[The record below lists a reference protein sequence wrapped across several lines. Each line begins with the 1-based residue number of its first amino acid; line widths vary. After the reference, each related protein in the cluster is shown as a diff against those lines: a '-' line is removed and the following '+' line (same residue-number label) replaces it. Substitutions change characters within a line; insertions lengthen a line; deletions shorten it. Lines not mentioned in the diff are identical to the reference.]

1 MRTAAAELVTI
12 LYDEG
17 VSHVFVSPGANATAL
32 RDSLTDAE
40 TEGMP
45 HPEPILCAH
54 EQVAILAAHGHH
66 LASGGP
72 QAVVVSVE
80 GPDLNLGG
88 AIHGAQRHRIPMT
101 VFSSAGRATPSPT
114 AGKWSADPRV
124 AVHLGIA
131 ARRAFQISR
140 AEPTGVTHVPLPA
153 GALRKPAGELSRRLP
168 PPRPPA
174 PDLAALEEMAELLA
188 AAESPLIVGARV
200 GRHVGAA
207 HLLAK
212 LAETLGAPVIDF
224 RCHVNLPPRHP
235 LNAATEGRDFVAA
248 ADAILLLDVAL
259 PCVPALGPL
268 PPQAWLLQ
276 IDIDCLSVDTPV
288 WTNPVEVA
296 VTADTE
302 RALPLLQT
310 LLANRLSGRKVGDR
324 RARIEAQLQARH
336 EAWRARATSKEAG
349 DLLDAV
355 MAELDRALPDD
366 ALVLEEAAAGGGVA
380 LRQME
385 RPPGHFFRST
395 SSGPGWSVGAALGAR
410 LVRPA
415 QPVVAICDQA
425 AFASGLPT
433 AAFWSAQRAGAPFLT
448 VVLDRSEGVYDPG
461 GVAGEQ
467 ASEVVAAARAAGA
480 EAAVVSQP
488 SDVAGAVERLLAT
501 TRDGLCAVL
510 DVRLPLA

>member
-1 MRTAAAELVTI
+1 MI

-17 VSHVFVSPGANATAL
+17 VSHVFVSPGAHATAL
-32 RDSLTDAE
+32 RDSLADAE
-40 TEGMP
+40 AAGVP
-45 HPEPILCAH
+45 HPQPILCAH

-66 LASGGP
+66 LASGSP
-72 QAVVVSVE
+72 QAVIVSVE
-80 GPDLNLGG
+80 APELNLGG
-88 AIHGAQRHRIPMT
+88 AIYGAQRHRIPLT
-101 VFSSAGRATPSPT
+101 VLSSAGSGTPAMT
-114 AGKWSADPRV
+114 AGKWMADPRV
-124 AVHLGIA
+124 ATQLGTA

-140 AEPTGVTHVPLPA
+140 AEPTGVTYVPLA
-153 GALRKPAGELSRRLP
+153 ADALRQPAGELSRRLP

-174 PDLAALEEMAELLA
+174 PDIGALEEMAELLA
-188 AAESPLIVGARV
+188 AAEAPLIVGARV
-200 GRHVGAA
+200 GRHVGAV
-207 HLLAK
+207 HLLAR

-235 LNAATEGRDFVAA
+235 LNAATESRDLVAA

-259 PCVPALGPL
+259 PCLPALGPL

-276 IDIDCLSVDTPV
+276 IDMDCLNMDAPV
-288 WTNPVEVA
+288 WPNPVEVA

-310 LLANRLSGRKVGDR
+310 LLANRLSGRKVSDR
-324 RARIEAQLQARH
+324 RARIEAQLRARH
-336 EAWRARATSKEAG
+336 ETWRARATSHEAG
-349 DLLDAV
+349 DLADAV
-355 MAELDRALPDD
+355 LAEVDRALPDD
-366 ALVLEEAAAGGGVA
+366 ALVLEEAASGGGVA

-385 RPPGHFFRST
+385 RPPGHFFRSM
-395 SSGPGWSVGAALGAR
+395 SSGPGWSVGAALGVR
-410 LVRPA
+410 LARPA
-415 QPVVAICDQA
+415 QPVVAVCDQL

-448 VVLDRSEGVYDPG
+448 VVLDRTRAVADPG
-461 GVAGEQ
+461 AEAVKPD
-467 ASEVVAAARAAGA
+467 SEVAAAARASGA
-480 EAAVVSQP
+480 EASIVRRA

>member
-1 MRTAAAELVTI
+1 MI

-17 VSHVFVSPGANATAL
+17 VSHVFVSPGAHATAL

-40 TEGMP
+40 TAGAP
-45 HPEPILCAH
+45 HPQPILCAH

-66 LASGGP
+66 LASAAP
-72 QAVVVSVE
+72 QAVIVSVE
-80 GPDLNLGG
+80 GPELNLGG
-88 AIHGAQRHRIPMT
+88 AIHGAQRHRIPIA
-101 VFSSAGRATPSPT
+101 VFSSAGRGTPTT
-114 AGKWSADPRV
+114 APGKWTADPRV
-124 AVHLGIA
+124 AAHLGVA

-153 GALRKPAGELSRRLP
+153 GALRQTAGELSRRLP

-200 GRHVGAA
+200 GRHVGAV

-276 IDIDCLSVDTPV
+276 IDMDPLSVDTPV

-310 LLANRLSGRKVGDR
+310 LLANRLSGPRVGDR
-324 RARIEAQLQARH
+324 RARVEAQLYARH
-336 EAWRARATSKEAG
+336 DAWRARATSEEPA
-349 DLLDAV
+349 DLPDAV
-355 MAELDRALPDD
+355 LAELDRALPGD

-385 RPPGHFFRST
+385 RLPGHFFRST

-410 LVRPA
+410 LARPA
-415 QPVVAICDQA
+415 QPVVAVCDQA

-448 VVLDRSEGVYDPG
+448 VVLDRRAGIHEPGVENDEP
-461 GVAGEQ
+461 
-467 ASEVVAAARAAGA
+467 ASEVVAAARASGA
-480 EAAVVSQP
+480 EAAVVSRP
-488 SDVAGAVERLLAT
+488 SEVAAAVERLLAT